1 MVYWTRRKFMRA
13 TALSMWLPPVAF
25 ASESQQLS
33 QMVTTVL
40 QSQKAGFESNNWEA
54 YIEPWSRKAQWVAK
68 RLEDDPQYEIILHY
82 DAVLAR
88 MKLLAKSGGAAP
100 KMTHVGITPSIDP
113 SGEKGTVKAQTTLK
127 TGTYSETIGEIY
139 RLRKE
144 QDAWRI
150 THNTY
155 WLRQTSK
162 GARTTTYNTQYFL
175 TADKNV
181 LAAKTKGPLESA
193 IALCH
198 AMRWSEAHHQLHKL
212 TNGKQ
217 ASANTWALRAHAAF
231 MLGDTEDAIASVT
244 AARAVKA
251 DIPLPSWA
259 SGLVK

>member
-1 MVYWTRRKFMRA
+1 MCA
-13 TALSMWLPPVAF
+13 TALSMWLPPVAL

-33 QMVTTVL
+33 SMVTTVL

-68 RLEDDPQYEIILHY
+68 RLEDDSQYEVILNY
-82 DAVLAR
+82 EGVLAR
-88 MKLLAKSGGAAP
+88 MKLLARNGSAAA
-100 KMTHVGITPSIDP
+100 TISHVGVTPSIDP
-113 SGEKGTVKAQTTLK
+113 SGEKGIVRAQTTLT
-127 TGTYSETIGEIY
+127 TGTYSETVGEIY
-139 RLRKE
+139 RLRKQ

-155 WLRQTSK
+155 WLQQTSE
-162 GARTTTYNTQYFL
+162 GSRTTTYNSQYFL

-181 LAAKTKGPLESA
+181 LEAKAKGPLESA

-198 AMRWSEAHHQLHKL
+198 AMRWSEAHVQLHKL

-231 MLGDTEDAIASVT
+231 MLGDMEDAIASVT
-244 AARAVKA
+244 AARAVKS